1 MARDKSVMDEG
12 TPSTAEE
19 HLTAAGITRTYLAV
33 KAPYRN
39 SQGEVVGLVGVSR
52 DITER
57 KRIESELRQALKMEA
72 VGRLAGGIAHDF
84 NNLLTVIKG
93 YCELLL
99 HAPGDC
105 NLPAVNWRDSIC
117 EIRDAGDR
125 AARLTGQL
133 LAFSRRAI
141 VQPRALA
148 LNQAIEE
155 VQPLLF
161 A

>member
-1 MARDKSVMDEG
+1 M
-12 TPSTAEE
+12 
-19 HLTAAGITRTYLAV
+19 
-33 KAPYRN
+33 
-39 SQGEVVGLVGVSR
+39 
-52 DITER
+52 
-57 KRIESELRQALKMEA
+57 RQALKMEA

-99 HAPGDC
+99 QAPADR
-105 NLPAVNWRDSIC
+105 NLPAVNWRESIC

-141 VQPRALA
+141 VKPRPLN
-148 LNQAIEE
+148 LNQSIEE
-155 VQPLLF
+155 IQPLVSRLIGDRIRVEIQL
-161 A
+161 AESLPLIVADSAQIEQLLVT